1 MTQVSTGVAGHMSWL
16 VKGTRT
22 TSAQSAGIATRTSSG
37 AVMTQSA
44 YTQTA
49 NMMASWA
56 TPGAD
61 GCHLRARSIVL
72 RGWKDRSRRW
82 KAATTASLAG
92 VMRWLGDVG
101 RLVGSGIDMRRRR
114 RANGAIAIRDTDAR
128 GTDVCEDM
136 VARAATVAAAGGRAA
151 VGY

>member
-1 MTQVSTGVAGHMSWL
+1 VE
-16 VKGTRT
+16 
-22 TSAQSAGIATRTSSG
+22 
-37 AVMTQSA
+37 
-44 YTQTA
+44 
-49 NMMASWA
+49 
-56 TPGAD
+56 
-61 GCHLRARSIVL
+61 
-72 RGWKDRSRRW
+72 DRSRRW

-92 VMRWLGDVG
+92 VMWLGDVG

-151 VGY
+151 VGLTFVGASERDRRRGRLAWVRVGWCETLDLGERYEVCKRARPAAAHTRRGRTA